1 MALSATIYRVRLQV
15 ADLDRSVFEQ
25 YQLTLARHPSETAER
40 LMVRLLAFALNADA
54 GLVFCRGLSNDDEP
68 ALWQL
73 ELDGRVRHWI
83 DVGQPDP
90 ARLRRACGRAERVT
104 VYAYGGRA
112 ADQWWQQHRRTLAG
126 LEPLQVSALPRE
138 QIQQLGALAE
148 RNMEATCTI
157 QEGRLWFDSGATT
170 VELLPEIWQATME

>member
-1 MALSATIYRVRLQV
+1 MALSATIYRVRLQL

-40 LMVRLLAFALNADA
+40 LVVRLLAFALNADA

-73 ELDGRVRHWI
+73 ELDGRLRHWI

-104 VYAYGGRA
+104 VYVYGGRA
-112 ADQWWQQHRRTLAG
+112 AEQWWQQHRQALAG
-126 LEPLQVSALPRE
+126 LERLRVCAFPAAS
-138 QIQQLGALAE
+138 IQQLGAMAE
-148 RNMEATCTI
+148 RSMEATCTI
-157 QEGRLWFDSGATT
+157 QEDRLWFDSGGTT
-170 VELLPEIWQATME
+170 VELLPEIWQTTAQ